1 MKVLRGLAPV
11 AFVTGMAL
19 AAPAAATTVGVD
31 ECTTSG
37 GNGNSGA
44 TFTLVTSSMAECFVG
59 DNDANTI
66 GSTTNVLGMTG
77 WSLDEKIDAAGS
89 GSDGD
94 FNFNTDQAG
103 NKETKSGKII
113 VDLSAFEF
121 AFIVIKAG
129 NGFGAFK
136 VSVSDTSWEWTSSK
150 GISHASIWTKGTTPP
165 DNNPPPDAVPLP
177 AGGALLLSGLGLL
190 AWRRRKA

>member
-1 MKVLRGLAPV
+1 MLAGL
-11 AFVTGMAL
+11 AL

-31 ECTTSG
+31 ECSTSG
-37 GNGNSGA
+37 GKGNSGA

-66 GSTTNVLGMTG
+66 GSTTSVLGMTG
-77 WSLDEKIDAAGS
+77 WSLDEKIDAAGT
-89 GSDGD
+89 GSNGD

-103 NKETKSGKII
+103 NKETKSGKIMA
-113 VDLSAFEF
+113 DLSAFEF

-136 VSVSDTSWEWTSSK
+136 VSISDTSWDWTSSK
-150 GISHASIWTKGTTPP
+150 GISHASIWTKGTPPP

-177 AGGALLLSGLGLL
+177 AGGVLLLTGLGLL
-190 AWRRRKA
+190 VWRRRQS